1 MQILKTY
8 ARLFV
13 ADLGTALPTYEK
25 LVGAPA
31 DLRFVFEQAEL
42 AAVGDF
48 LLIGGAPEHTDRY
61 RATAGPVI
69 VDDLDELITALA
81 ATGATVTGGPA
92 HSETGRFVYLR
103 HVDGATVEYVQ
114 WSTELRARILGNRT
128 VEN

>member
-13 ADLGTALPTYEK
+13 TDLDTALPTYEK

-48 LLIGGAPEHTDRY
+48 LLIAGAPEHTDRY
-61 RATAGPVI
+61 RATAGPVL
-69 VDDLDELITALA
+69 VDDLDELITVLT
-81 ATGATVTGGPA
+81 ATGATITGGPA
-92 HSETGRFVYLR
+92 HSETGRFAYLR
-103 HVDGATVEYVQ
+103 HADGATVEYVQ
-114 WSTELRARILGNRT
+114 WSTDLRARILGG
-128 VEN
+128 